1 MIVCCLYG
9 PSSSTCSPKRPQISK
24 HNTGGAAMP
33 WTEILM
39 LTIGVALIVTMICT
53 GQRA

>member
-1 MIVCCLYG
+1 V
-9 PSSSTCSPKRPQISK
+9 
-24 HNTGGAAMP
+24 P

-39 LTIGVALIVTMICT
+39 VTIGVALIVTMICT

>member
-1 MIVCCLYG
+1 
-9 PSSSTCSPKRPQISK
+9 
-24 HNTGGAAMP
+24 MP

-53 GQRA
+53 GNALKQFECRAFQQPWTIRPALLPCQVLSVLL